1 MPYTVEAA
9 QAFARRFGVER
20 VVTSYGSTE
29 LGMLAR
35 RGSAADGPEGSAGS
49 VDGELYE
56 VRVADEAGDPVPAG
70 AVGELLVRPAG
81 ALDRHRR
88 LRRHGRGDDRA
99 PGATSGSTPATP
111 VRIDEHGSLWF
122 VDRLAERIR
131 RRGENVASADV
142 ERVLLEHPAVA
153 DAAVVAVPAEELGG
167 EDEIKAVLV
176 AADGA
181 AADVEAVWSWCD
193 ERLPYFAVP
202 RYVEFVAAL
211 PKTPTAKVQK
221 TELRAA
227 GVTAATADRG
237 PAAARR
243 GKR

>member
-1 MPYTVEAA
+1 MRPRVPWIVTDGYVGMAEATTRA
-9 QAFARRFGVER
+9 WRDLWFH
-20 VVTSYGSTE
+20 T
-29 LGMLAR
+29 
-35 RGSAADGPEGSAGS
+35 
-49 VDGELYE
+49 
-56 VRVADEAGDPVPAG
+56 GDA
-70 AVGELLVRPAG
+70 
-81 ALDRHRR
+81 
-88 LRRHGRGDDRA
+88 
-99 PGATSGSTPATP
+99 

-176 AADGA
+176 ATDGA
-181 AADVEAVWSWCD
+181 AADVETVWSWCD